1 MDVAVAQAHGSR
13 KDLGASPGA
22 VLAVARYAQIYHF
35 LELALS
41 HPGPDGFEYFRRPET
56 EAEFQSALA
65 SLHGGE
71 EFKVQAASAAAR
83 FFASLGQRSFEDV
96 EAEHIGLF
104 SANFPT
110 VPCLPYG
117 SLFTVDENKR
127 LEEMLAIKQFY
138 NRSGVDIAASFNDLP
153 DHICVELE
161 FLQLLCFRLD
171 AAISDRDLEMA
182 SGLVNTQ
189 TIFLDRFLLPF
200 ARRLARI
207 AAGMAPENSY
217 SHLLTATRA
226 VIEHHRQYLEAA
238 AVSSPAI
245 PERSS

>member
-1 MDVAVAQAHGSR
+1 MDAVVAQAHGSS
-13 KDLGASPGA
+13 KDLGALPSA
-22 VLAVARYAQIYHF
+22 VLAVTRYAQLYHF

-41 HPGPDGFEYFRRPET
+41 HPGPDGFEYFRKSAT
-56 EAEFQSALA
+56 EREFQSALA
-65 SLHGGE
+65 SLPGVG
-71 EFKVQAASAAAR
+71 EFKEQAASAAGR
-83 FFASLGQRSFEDV
+83 YFASLGQRCFEEV

-110 VPCLPYG
+110 VPCPPYG

-138 NRSGVDIAASFNDLP
+138 HRSGVDIAASFDDLP

-171 AAISDRDLEMA
+171 VALRDRDLEMA
-182 SGLVNTQ
+182 TGLVNTQ

-207 AAGMAPENSY
+207 ATGMAPENSY

-226 VIEHHRQYLEAA
+226 VIEHHRQHLEAA
-238 AVSSPAI
+238 AASSPAI

>member
-1 MDVAVAQAHGSR
+1 MDAVIAPAPGSS
-13 KDLGASPGA
+13 KKLGASPGA
-22 VLAVARYAQIYHF
+22 VLTGARYAQIYHF

-41 HPGPDGFEYFRRPET
+41 HPGPDGFEYFRKPPT
-56 EAEFQSALA
+56 AAELGCALA
-65 SLHGGE
+65 ALPGGGE
-71 EFKVQAASAAAR
+71 CKEQAAAAASR
-83 FFASLGQRSFEDV
+83 FFASLAQRSYEDV

-110 VPCLPYG
+110 VPCPPYG

-138 NRSGVDIAASFNDLP
+138 HRSGVDVAASFDDLP

-171 AAISDRDLEMA
+171 DALRDRDTEMA
-182 SGLVNTQ
+182 TGLVNTQ

-200 ARRLARI
+200 VRRLAKI
-207 AAGMAPENSY
+207 ANGMAPENTY

-226 VIEHHRQYLEAA
+226 VIEHHRQHLETAA
-238 AVSSPAI
+238 ASPPAI
-245 PERSS
+245 SERSS

>member
-1 MDVAVAQAHGSR
+1 MDAIVAQAHVSR
-13 KDLGASPGA
+13 KDPDASPGA
-22 VLAVARYAQIYHF
+22 VLAAARYAQLYHF

-41 HPGPDGFEYFRRPET
+41 HPGPDGFEYFRTPGT
-56 EAEFQSALA
+56 EDQFKSALA
-65 SLHGGE
+65 SLPGGNE
-71 EFKVQAASAAAR
+71 LKEQAAAAAGHY
-83 FFASLGQRSFEDV
+83 FACLRQRSFEDV

-104 SANFPT
+104 SSNFPT
-110 VPCLPYG
+110 VPCPPYG

-138 NRSGVDIAASFNDLP
+138 HRSGVDVAASFDDLP
-153 DHICVELE
+153 DHICVEIE

-171 AAISDRDLEMA
+171 DALRNRDPDMA
-182 SGLVNTQ
+182 TGLANTQ

-207 AAGMAPENSY
+207 ATGMAPENSY
-217 SHLLTATRA
+217 AHLLTATRA
-226 VIEHHRQYLEAA
+226 VIEHHRQYLELA

-245 PERSS
+245 PERS